1 MDTLLT
7 IFTIIRLL
15 IIPLLLYFAFTS
27 HPISFII
34 FFIATILI
42 GFFDEILA
50 RKFNRFTSTRSRI
63 GSWCDFI
70 SFFVIIVCA
79 WILWPDLIRKEAIF
93 LVFLM
98 IGLFI
103 PAIIG
108 YLKYSR
114 LTSYHTWTSRVATT
128 LVGSGAILA
137 FLGGPGWLFEFST
150 PLYIFARMEEVA
162 ITAILPE
169 WEFNVPSL
177 KTAIVIENKI
187 AKEEMIKAEE
197 KLREVLSNIEDGYY
211 ELDLKGNLTFF
222 NPTLSKYLG
231 YSEQELMGMNNRQ
244 IMSEDMAKKVYIVFN
259 EVYRTGRPSFATD
272 WEVLT
277 KKGEIRYF
285 ETSVSLLRDSK
296 GQPTG
301 FRCIGRDITE
311 RERAE
316 QAARIHQEQLYQA
329 SKMVA
334 LGTLVS
340 GVAHEINNPNNFIMI
355 NTPILREA
363 WEGILPILDEYYRE
377 HGDFTLAGMD
387 YTVIRNKI
395 PSLMSGIESGSNRI
409 LHIVQDLKNYVQ
421 KDSTGLNNDVDLNR
435 VVDSALSLISN
446 IIQKSTRRF
455 SVNYGNDLPIIKGN
469 FQRLEQ
475 IVINLVQNA
484 CQSLPDK
491 EKAIRLTTGFD
502 RERGCITLVV
512 EDEGIGIPGKNLA
525 YLTDPFF
532 STRQDLGGLGLGL
545 SISRK
550 IIEEHHGKMTF
561 QSEEGKGTR
570 VEVTMPIH

>member
-1 MDTLLT
+1 MDTLLI

-15 IIPLLLYFAFTS
+15 IIPLSLYFAFTN
-27 HPISFII
+27 HPIPFII
-34 FFIATILI
+34 VFIATMLI

-63 GSWCDFI
+63 SSWCDFI
-70 SFFVIIVCA
+70 SFFVITVCA
-79 WILWPDLIRKEAIF
+79 WILWPELIRQEAIL

-98 IGLFI
+98 IGLFV

-150 PLYIFARMEEVA
+150 PLYIFARMEEIA

-169 WEFNVPSL
+169 WEFDVPSL
-177 KTAIVIENKI
+177 KTALAIENKM

-197 KLREVLSNIEDGYY
+197 KLRTILANIEDGYF

-222 NPTLSKYLG
+222 NTTLLKYLG
-231 YSEQELMGMNNRQ
+231 YSERELLGMNNRQ
-244 IMSEDMAKKVYIVFN
+244 IMSEDMAKKVYSVFN
-259 EVYRTGRPSFATD
+259 EVYRTGRPSFATNL
-272 WEVLT
+272 EVIT

-285 ETSVSLLRDSK
+285 ETSVSLLRNSK
-296 GQPTG
+296 GQPMG

-311 RERAE
+311 RKHAEETMRA
-316 QAARIHQEQLYQA
+316 HQEQLYHA

-363 WEGILPILDEYYRE
+363 WEGILPILDEYHRE
-377 HGDFTLAGMD
+377 HGDFALAGMD

-421 KDSTGLNNDVDLNR
+421 KDSTGLDNAIDLNR

-446 IIQKSTRRF
+446 MIQKSTRRF
-455 SVNYGNDLPIIKGN
+455 SVNYGKDLPSIKGN

-484 CQSLPDK
+484 CQALPDK
-491 EKAIRLTTGFD
+491 EKAVSITTGFD
-502 RERGCITLVV
+502 RERGYITLIVK
-512 EDEGIGIPGKNLA
+512 DEGIGIPEKNLP
-525 YLTDPFF
+525 YITNPFF
-532 STRQDLGGLGLGL
+532 STRQDKGGLGLGL
-545 SISRK
+545 SISQR

-561 QSEEGKGTR
+561 QSQEGKGTR
-570 VEVTMPIH
+570 VEVILPSR